1 MGTTNQI
8 TAADGH
14 TLDAYVA
21 EPAGPP
27 RAGLVVIQ
35 EIFGVNSHIKEVTD
49 GFAREGFK
57 AIAPALFDRLERR
70 VELGYEAADLQRGRE
85 IAMRLTPEQILSDVS
100 AAIDALKLERVGIV
114 GYCLGG
120 TVAFR
125 ASATLPVKAAVAY
138 YGGSIAKLL
147 DLEPR
152 CPVMAHFGEKD
163 IYIPMSEVE
172 AIRQR
177 YPSMPVHVYDADHGF
192 SCDHRSSYDEKSSK
206 LARERTLAFFHQH
219 LG

>member
-1 MGTTNQI
+1 MGTTTQI

-35 EIFGVNSHIKEVTD
+35 EIFGVNTHIKELTD

-57 AIAPALFDRLERR
+57 AIAPALFDRLERG
-70 VELGYEAADLQRGRE
+70 VDLGYEAADLQRGRE
-85 IAMRLTPEQILSDVS
+85 IAMRLTPEQILADVK
-100 AAIDALKLERVGIV
+100 AAIDALKLEPVGIV

-147 DLEPR
+147 HLEPR

-163 IYIPMSEVE
+163 TYIPMSEVE

-192 SCDHRSSYDEKSSK
+192 SCDHRSSYDEKSAK